1 MLSCQNLT
9 VSPSESHEPILYSA
23 SVAFKRG
30 AMNAV
35 IGPSGCGKTTL
46 VKAMLKIIP
55 AEGKSFFAGEQIKSP
70 DELVGKVGF
79 APQFT
84 CAHPML
90 TVEEAV
96 GSALE
101 IAGVP
106 TEKREE
112 RLG

>member
-9 VSPSESHEPILYSA
+9 VSPSESPEPILYSA
-23 SVAFKRG
+23 RVAFKRG

-96 GSALE
+96 G
-101 IAGVP
+101 
-106 TEKREE
+106 
-112 RLG
+112 